1 MDMKLHL
8 KLVPTGRNEKM
19 KIIKWQWFTCL
30 IRIIVIGIMLT
41 IVYKE
46 TGPLTVTC
54 FAILFIFNEASTLD
68 AQVQCDFNKAVADL
82 LATMHTHYINS
93 KTLKG
98 EGDETQITS

>member
-1 MDMKLHL
+1 
-8 KLVPTGRNEKM
+8 M

-68 AQVQCDFNKAVADL
+68 AQVQYDFNKAVADL
-82 LATMHTHYINS
+82 LSNMYTHYTKSN
-93 KTLKG
+93 TLKG
-98 EGDETQITS
+98 DGDETQTTS